1 MFERKALNWLRS
13 WRNNKDHK
21 PLVIRGARQVG
32 KTSLVNMFAKE
43 FDCYLRFNLDVEDDL
58 RLFEK
63 EMPVK
68 DLYSLLLVM
77 RNKVRNEGSTLIF
90 IDEIQNSPLAIK
102 MLRYFREE
110 LPEVYVIAA
119 GSLLETMLDK
129 NEQVSFPVGRVEY
142 MALRP
147 CTFEEFLGAMG
158 ETGLQE
164 MLCSAQIPEVLHTR
178 IMSLF
183 NRYSLIGGMPQVVM
197 QYAETK
203 DFDKVDAQKRLILN
217 LYRNDIRQYADNLEN
232 RVTQIFDEIPAQ
244 LQRHEKKFR
253 LSDLKKD
260 ARYRDYDSAFLWLA
274 DARVINIC
282 HSSTEPN
289 IGFRLTQD
297 GNTLKCYMADTGLL
311 ISHSF
316 DENGIVSSQLYRKL
330 MLDRLEFNEGMLMEN
345 IVAQMLLA
353 AGHKL
358 YFFSSYSK
366 KSADRMEID
375 FLISKIM
382 PTSRHNVT
390 AIEVKS
396 GKNYTFTS
404 LNKFKEKYGSML
416 SEEVVLHTEDVK
428 YEDGILYLPLYMA
441 QLL

>member
-129 NEQVSFPVGRVEY
+129 NKQVSFPVGRVEY

-164 MLCSAQIPEVLHTR
+164 MLCSAQIPERLCPRTQGGHGQFLQDEHCLQLH
-178 IMSLF
+178 
-183 NRYSLIGGMPQVVM
+183 PQ
-197 QYAETK
+197 
-203 DFDKVDAQKRLILN
+203 
-217 LYRNDIRQYADNLEN
+217 
-232 RVTQIFDEIPAQ
+232 
-244 LQRHEKKFR
+244 
-253 LSDLKKD
+253 
-260 ARYRDYDSAFLWLA
+260 
-274 DARVINIC
+274 
-282 HSSTEPN
+282 
-289 IGFRLTQD
+289 GQD
-297 GNTLKCYMADTGLL
+297 
-311 ISHSF
+311 
-316 DENGIVSSQLYRKL
+316 
-330 MLDRLEFNEGMLMEN
+330 
-345 IVAQMLLA
+345 
-353 AGHKL
+353 
-358 YFFSSYSK
+358 
-366 KSADRMEID
+366 
-375 FLISKIM
+375 
-382 PTSRHNVT
+382 
-390 AIEVKS
+390 
-396 GKNYTFTS
+396 
-404 LNKFKEKYGSML
+404 
-416 SEEVVLHTEDVK
+416 
-428 YEDGILYLPLYMA
+428 
-441 QLL
+441 